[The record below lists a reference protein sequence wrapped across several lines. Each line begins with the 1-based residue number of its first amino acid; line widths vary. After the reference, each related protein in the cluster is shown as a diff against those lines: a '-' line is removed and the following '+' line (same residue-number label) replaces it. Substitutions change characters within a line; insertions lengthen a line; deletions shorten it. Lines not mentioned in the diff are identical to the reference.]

1 MDHLNKV
8 DILTQEIVQMTFD
21 ENDPPTESVPEELRL
36 WWKAT
41 ESCLEFIMS
50 QPVTDSDEISTL
62 FPLIWGSARKSA
74 PEALRFETSNCSEAN
89 MVL

>member
-8 DILTQEIVQMTFD
+8 DILTQEIIQMTFD

-50 QPVTDSDEISTL
+50 QP
-62 FPLIWGSARKSA
+62 RH
-74 PEALRFETSNCSEAN
+74 
-89 MVL
+89 

>member
-8 DILTQEIVQMTFD
+8 DILTQEIIQMTFD

-50 QPVTDSDEISTL
+50 QPVTDSDEIVLYS
-62 FPLIWGSARKSA
+62 PNMESARKSA
-74 PEALRFETSNCSEAN
+74 PDALRFETPNCSEAN

>member
-1 MDHLNKV
+1 MRRRMDHLNKV
-8 DILTQEIVQMTFD
+8 DILTQEIIQMTFD

-50 QPVTDSDEISTL
+50 QLSHSDEISTL
-62 FPLIWGSARKSA
+62 FPLIWDARKC
-74 PEALRFETSNCSEAN
+74 LRLYGSNFQ
-89 MVL
+89 LFRG

>member
-8 DILTQEIVQMTFD
+8 DILTQEIIQMTFD

-62 FPLIWGSARKSA
+62 LPLIWRVLEKSA
-74 PEALRFETSNCSEAN
+74 PDALRFETPNCSEAN